1 MSIDSIANFLTIMRN
16 GIMVSKPFVI
26 APYSKMR
33 YSIAN
38 ILKNEGYVKDFA
50 VLDTESE
57 AKKNIKV
64 FFKYVDGESAI
75 HEIRRVSTPGRRV
88 YAGNNE
94 IKPVIGKLGTS
105 ILTTDRGIITHKQ
118 AKQFGVGGEIICTV
132 W

>member
-1 MSIDSIANFLTIMRN
+1 MSIDSIANFLTIIRN
-16 GIMVSKPFVI
+16 GIMVSKPSII
-26 APYSKMR
+26 APYSNMR

-38 ILKNEGYVKDFA
+38 ILKNEGYIKDFA

-75 HEIRRVSTPGRRV
+75 HEIQRVSTPGRRV
-88 YAGNNE
+88 YTGSND
-94 IKPVIGKLGTS
+94 IKPIIGKLGTS

-118 AKQFGVGGEIICTV
+118 
-132 W
+132 